1 MTAFDP
7 ITTAQYS
14 ALEKHREAQRE
25 VELRKSV
32 YERLI
37 MMGTMSRSEAE
48 RKIAIM
54 QEISDEYERASE
66 KERLL

>member
-1 MTAFDP
+1 MTRANP
-7 ITTAQYS
+7 SPAQFS

-37 MMGTMSRSEAE
+37 VMGVMSRSEAE

-54 QEISDEYERASE
+54 QEISDDYHALACED
-66 KERLL
+66 RLL

>member
-1 MTAFDP
+1 MTAL
-7 ITTAQYS
+7 TTPAQYS
-14 ALEKHREAQRE
+14 ALEKHREALRE
-25 VELRKSV
+25 VELRKNV

-37 MMGTMSRSEAE
+37 MKGTMSRSEAE

-54 QEISDEYERASE
+54 QSIADDYERASE

>member
-1 MTAFDP
+1 MTQ
-7 ITTAQYS
+7 QYS

-32 YERLI
+32 YERWI
-37 MMGTMSRSEAE
+37 AMGGMSRSEAE

-54 QEISDEYERASE
+54 QEIADDYERASE